1 MRPRN
6 RKRATANLRL
16 LQLQDRL
23 RTLYNPARDSYRQSR
38 PGDDSHRLSAVF
50 VRYGPVRF
58 KVKRFRLDF
67 FCRILSSD
75 PTTNWPVK
83 NLLPMPANE
92 SQVWLGFQNIRLRNG
107 KRVEASQVLH
117 MADPRKFRHPNSSSA
132 TIASRSMTCPSP
144 RKV

>member
-1 MRPRN
+1 MTRR
-6 RKRATANLRL
+6 
-16 LQLQDRL
+16 
-23 RTLYNPARDSYRQSR
+23 RQSQLNLTSPEPR
-38 PGDDSHRLSAVF
+38 SNGMFGRCPSCCRTTDYDSHRLSAVF